1 MKIAVIVYKPFVG
14 GVGFCMMNYFCHLD
28 HAKFQI
34 DFLVQ
39 DELPSAFVKE
49 ITVAGG
55 AIKMLPGIKNVPK
68 HVYAVYR
75 ILKEGK
81 YDAVH
86 SNVNTLSVFP
96 LFAAWLARTPIRIS
110 HAHSASNPKDRKRHV
125 AKLLLRPLSRL
136 FPTHYLA
143 CSELAGRF
151 QFGDRKWEGGS
162 VRLVKNAIEL
172 DQFKFEEKTRAELRA
187 EFGLKDKFIVGH
199 VGRISPPK
207 NPQGLID
214 VFTEVA
220 RRRDDAVLVVVGD
233 GPLRNMAE
241 DYVAAKGLKGKVA
254 FVGER
259 HGVSRFYSMFDVFC
273 FPSLYEGLGMV
284 LIEAQMNGLPCVA
297 STEVPRAADLT
308 GLVEFLP
315 LDAPQTYWADRLL
328 AAKRVDSAQCRKQ
341 LVAAGYDIAHEADRL
356 AEFYE
361 SIKGSDGS

>member
-14 GVGFCMMNYFCHLD
+14 GVGFCMMNYFRHLD

-39 DELPSAFVKE
+39 DELPPELVKE
-49 ITVAGG
+49 ITAAGG

-75 ILKEGK
+75 ILKDGK

-125 AKLLLRPLSRL
+125 AKLLLRPLSRI

-151 QFGDRKWEGGS
+151 QFGDRKWESGS

-172 DQFKFEEKTRAELRA
+172 DQFKFDEKARAELRA

-199 VGRISPPK
+199 IGRFSPAK
-207 NPQGLID
+207 NHQGLIEI
-214 VFTEVA
+214 FAQVA
-220 RRRDDAVLVVVGD
+220 KKRDDAVLVIVGD

-241 DYVAAKGLKGKVA
+241 DYVATKGLRSKVA

-259 HGVSRFYSMFDVFC
+259 HDVSRFYSMFDVFC

-284 LIEAQMNGLPCVA
+284 LIEAQMNGLSCVA
-297 STEVPRAADLT
+297 SAEVPRAADLT

-315 LDAPQTYWADRLL
+315 LDAPHAQWADRLL
-328 AAKRVDSAQCRKQ
+328 AVTRADSVQCRKQ
-341 LVAAGYDIAHEADRL
+341 IAAAGYDIGHEAENL
-356 AEFYE
+356 SEFYR
-361 SIKGSDGS
+361 STI

>member
-14 GVGFCMMNYFCHLD
+14 GVGFCMMNYFRHLD
-28 HAKFQI
+28 HARFQI

-39 DELPSAFVKE
+39 DELPAELVEE
-49 ITVAGG
+49 ITAAGG
-55 AIKMLPGIKNVPK
+55 AIKMLPGVKNVPK

-75 ILKEGK
+75 ILKDGH
-81 YDAVH
+81 YDSVH

-125 AKLLLRPLSRL
+125 AKLLLRSLSRI

-151 QFGDRKWEGGS
+151 QFGDRKWESGS

-172 DQFKFEEKTRAELRA
+172 DRFRFDETARAELRA
-187 EFGLKDKFIVGH
+187 EFGLKDKFIVGQI
-199 VGRISPPK
+199 GRISSQK

-220 RRRDDAVLVVVGD
+220 HRRDDAVLVVVGD

-259 HGVSRFYSMFDVFC
+259 HDVSRFYSMFDAFC

-284 LIEAQMNGLPCVA
+284 LVEAQMNGLPCVA
-297 STEVPRAADLT
+297 STEVPRAAGLT
-308 GLVEFLP
+308 DLVEFLS
-315 LDAPQTYWADRLL
+315 LDAPLSQWADRLL
-328 AAKRVDSAQCRKQ
+328 VAKRADSAQCRQ
-341 LVAAGYDIAHEADRL
+341 RLAAAGYDIAQEAESL
-356 AEFYE
+356 SEFYR
-361 SIKGSDGS
+361 STI

>member
-14 GVGFCMMNYFCHLD
+14 GVGLCMMNYFRHLD
-28 HAKFQI
+28 HARFQI

-39 DELPSAFVKE
+39 DELPTELVNE
-49 ITVAGG
+49 ITAVGG
-55 AIKMLPGIKNVPK
+55 AIKMLPDIKNVPK
-68 HVYAVYR
+68 HIYAVYR
-75 ILKEGK
+75 ILKEGH

-96 LFAAWLARTPIRIS
+96 LFAAWLAGTPIRIS
-110 HAHSASNPKDRKRHV
+110 HAHSGSNPKDRKRHV
-125 AKLLLRPLSRL
+125 AKLLLRPLSRI

-151 QFGDRKWEGGS
+151 QFGDRKWKSGS

-172 DQFKFEEKTRAELRA
+172 DQFKFDEKARAELRA
-187 EFGLKDKFIVGH
+187 EFGLRDKFIVGH
-199 VGRISPPK
+199 IGRISPQK

-214 VFTEVA
+214 IFAEVA
-220 RRRDDAVLVVVGD
+220 RRRDDAVLVIVGD
-233 GPLRNMAE
+233 GPLRNAAE
-241 DYVAAKGLKGKVA
+241 DYVVAKGLKEKIA

-259 HGVSRFYSMFDVFC
+259 YDICRFYSMFDAFC

-297 STEVPRAADLT
+297 STDVPRAAGLT
-308 GLVEFLP
+308 EQVEFLP
-315 LDAPQTYWADRLL
+315 LAASAEEWADCLL
-328 AAKRVDSAQCRKQ
+328 AAKREDSAVCRQQ
-341 LVAAGYDIAHEADRL
+341 LAGAGYDIAHEADRL

-361 SIKGSDGS
+361 SAIA